1 MFRWSSIIIIAIPL
15 EESETIYILLLMRSS
30 RFVPKLKKRKALE
43 KELKELKMSV
53 PPAKPVMK
61 SRVEHEFKTYV
72 RTGDRLRHFAA
83 PVR

>member
-15 EESETIYILLLMRSS
+15 EESETRYILLLMRSS

-53 PPAKPVMK
+53 PRAKPVNK
-61 SRVEHEFKTYV
+61 A
-72 RTGDRLRHFAA
+72 DRQNCPSANEL
-83 PVR
+83 